1 MGKLN
6 EGDVMEGIFA
16 IALCEI
22 FAYGEVDKTRL
33 NKMRTKIEPDMFR
46 SGTYKTTVRDTLG
59 KGRGFITDSF
69 PPDTFTVNLILRL
82 KPKSVAGAFGRDYRV
97 LFESSKDIGS
107 IDTKIDTL
115 IREAKKYKTRL
126 IQIRDRYLKNK
137 KSDKVIF
144 EIYADGIAGE
154 SSGGKIKAD
163 IDLRIFANGRKEAD
177 VHIPFSLKSGSK
189 TLSNLSPYKGLM
201 EMMDTFG
208 LEYVF
213 EDEFATSLGPGGSL
227 ERAKTSAQKEMKVKM
242 LTDMYDGFIEGM
254 EKEGNTRAFTETAFK
269 VLKEAAFGDD
279 LATVVDLDRATV
291 KQMSPEYTDDLMK
304 SSIKN
309 REFLKASIVG
319 SATNRQ
325 LAVHFYDK
333 NDSKNYLF
341 TFRKKFRTSSS
352 GSMELKFYLEA
363 GKMAYSKY

>member
-1 MGKLN
+1 MSKIN

-33 NKMRTKIEPDMFR
+33 NTIRKEIEPKLFE
-46 SGTYKTTVRDTLG
+46 SGRFEKVIRDTLG

-69 PPDTFTVNLILRL
+69 PPDTFVVKLILRL
-82 KPKSVAGAFGRDYRV
+82 KPKSVTGAFGKEYSV
-97 LFESSKDIGS
+97 LFESTKDVGN
-107 IDTKIDTL
+107 IDKKIDTL
-115 IREAKKYKTRL
+115 IRESQKYKSRL
-126 IQIRDRYLKNK
+126 IQIRDRFLKNK
-137 KSDKVIF
+137 KSDKVVF

-154 SSGGKIKAD
+154 ASGGKIKAD
-163 IDLRIFANGRKEAD
+163 IDLRVFANGSRQAD
-177 VHIPFSLKSGSK
+177 IHIPFSLKSGSK

-213 EDEFATSLGPGGSL
+213 EEEFATALGPGGSL
-227 ERAKTSAQKEMKVKM
+227 ERAKTPEQKRMKVKM

-254 EKEGNTRAFTETAFK
+254 EKEGNTQSFTETAFK
-269 VLKEAAFGDD
+269 VLQGAAFGDD
-279 LATVVDLDRATV
+279 FATVIDLDQSTV
-291 KQMSPEYTDDLMK
+291 KQMSPEYTADLLK

-309 REFLKASIVG
+309 RQFLKASIIG
-319 SATNRQ
+319 TGDNRQ

-333 NDSKNYLF
+333 NNPKNYLF
-341 TFRKKFRTSSS
+341 TFRKKFRTGSS